1 MLGDQGDYVSTLDDV
16 YRKFGKA
23 SEAAQLLET
32 GLGNILIK
40 IGAVEVGFLNEPNPE
55 RAFELFK
62 KINRQT
68 LGQLLKNVSSL
79 TESVSHLEALLSCAL
94 AERNR
99 LSHSFYR
106 HHNFRRNSDE
116 GRALMLNDLESI
128 HDTLLEAYKAV
139 MLLSGIDLDT
149 IIIDQLPARHV
160 PI

>member
-1 MLGDQGDYVSTLDDV
+1 MPTLDDV
-16 YRKFGKA
+16 YRKFGEA

-32 GLGNILIK
+32 ELGNILIK
-40 IGAVEVGFLNEPNPE
+40 IGVAEENLFSESNPE
-55 RAFELFK
+55 RTSALFK

-68 LGQLLKNVSSL
+68 LGQLLKNVNNS

-106 HHNFRRNSDE
+106 RHNFRRNSEE
-116 GRALMLNDLESI
+116 GRMLMLKDLESS

-139 MLLSGIDLDT
+139 MLLSGIDLDAT
-149 IIIDQLPARHV
+149 VMAQLPTKHV